1 MRPALLIG
9 FVVALFAG
17 QAAAQTADEIVA
29 KYVQN
34 MGGKAKLSA
43 IQSVRS
49 TGKFMGGG
57 GFEAVVLNE
66 IKRPNMVRHELSIQG
81 FTRIQAYDG
90 RQAWR
95 LSPFGGKKDPE
106 ILGDEQTK
114 ILAEDT
120 DIDGPLVDYAA
131 KGNKVEYV
139 GREEYEGSD
148 VYKLKVTLPDG
159 TVKHYFLD
167 AEYYIPIKIETKQM
181 IRGTEVEFET
191 VLGDYKKVND
201 VYFPFSIE
209 SGGKGSQQRS
219 TVTYEKYEVNIPI
232 ADSQF
237 SFPVKK

>member
-1 MRPALLIG
+1 MRTALLTG
-9 FVVALFAG
+9 FVVALLAG
-17 QAAAQTADEIVA
+17 TAAAQTADEVVA

-34 MGGKAKLSA
+34 IGGKTKLAA

-57 GFEAVVLNE
+57 GFEAIVVNE
-66 IKRPNMVRHELSIQG
+66 NKRPNMVRHELTLQG

-90 RQAWR
+90 KVGWR
-95 LSPFGGKKDPE
+95 LNPFGGKKDPE
-106 ILGDEQTK
+106 VLGDEQTK

-120 DIDGPLVDYAA
+120 DIDGPLVDYAS
-131 KGNKVEYV
+131 KGNKVEYI

-148 VYKLKVTLPDG
+148 VFKLKVTLPDG

-167 AEYYIPIKIETKQM
+167 TEFYIPIKIETKQM
-181 IRGTEVEFET
+181 VRGTEIEFET

-201 VYFPFSIE
+201 VYFPFSVE

-219 TVTYEKYEVNIPI
+219 TVTYEKYEINVPI

-237 SFPVKK
+237 TFPVKK